1 VQQFAALLQMDK
13 RDCSLQQDGA
23 TCHSDNETIKLLRA
37 LFGGCLISKNIW
49 SPRSPEF
56 IPASSFFLWSH
67 LKDRAYKDN
76 HCKLN
81 DLKKAISLAKSNI
94 TPAILKRI

>member
-23 TCHSDNETIKLLRA
+23 TCQIVNETTKMLRD
-37 LFGGCLISKNIW
+37 LFGGRLISKNIW

-56 IPASSFFLWSH
+56 IPA
-67 LKDRAYKDN
+67 
-76 HCKLN
+76 
-81 DLKKAISLAKSNI
+81 I
-94 TPAILKRI
+94 